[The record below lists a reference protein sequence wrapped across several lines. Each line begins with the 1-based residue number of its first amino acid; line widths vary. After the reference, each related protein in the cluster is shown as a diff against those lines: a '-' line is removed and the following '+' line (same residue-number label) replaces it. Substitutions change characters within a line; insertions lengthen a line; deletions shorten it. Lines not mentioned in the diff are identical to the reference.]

1 MNQDPVKSEERNYE
15 PETEE
20 WILVDEELEENEL
33 ASSFVYLELENVKMP
48 SSVIVA
54 KIDSDSAQPD
64 LSASANSNQ
73 SSEVEHLETSTEN
86 LVPPLETPSQTL
98 VPPMDNLGKQMDN
111 LGKQMDNLGK
121 QTEQS
126 TKSQRGLTK
135 LASTKTNP
143 SKTSLRETGAKLQ
156 QQTYAEVLQ
165 KANQTKPSWSGRGK
179 TRVRRKKSRV
189 QPNEVSKAEKKTQRR
204 GSCAQQCESPIK
216 NAQLT
221 LCV

>member
-1 MNQDPVKSEERNYE
+1 LVEERNYE

-179 TRVRRKKSRV
+179 TRVRRKK
-189 QPNEVSKAEKKTQRR
+189 K
-204 GSCAQQCESPIK
+204 SCATERSE
-216 NAQLT
+216 
-221 LCV
+221 